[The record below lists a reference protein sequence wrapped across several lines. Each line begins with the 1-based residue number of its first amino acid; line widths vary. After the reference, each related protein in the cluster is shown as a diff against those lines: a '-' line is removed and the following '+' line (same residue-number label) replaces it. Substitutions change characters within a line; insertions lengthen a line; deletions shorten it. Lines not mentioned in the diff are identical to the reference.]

1 MTIFSYILV
10 SVILVSLL
18 SFTGVFFLAFKKEFL
33 DRFLGVF
40 VSFACGALLGGS
52 FFHLLPESVEQLGEG
67 SFVWIII
74 SFLFFFVL
82 EKFLHWRHCH
92 EGHCDIHAFTYLNLI
107 GDGIH
112 NLIDGAIIAAAFLTD
127 FSIGVSATL
136 AIIFHEIPQEIGD
149 FFILIYG
156 GWKRKKALIFN
167 FISALIA
174 VLGALLIYFFSK
186 QVSGLIPVLL
196 PFAAGGFIYI
206 AAADL
211 IPELHKRREVSKS
224 IIQFLGL
231 GAGIVLMWLL
241 KIFG

>member
-1 MTIFSYILV
+1 MTFSYILI

-18 SFTGVFFLAFKKEFL
+18 SFIGVFFLALKKEFL
-33 DRFLGVF
+33 NRFLGVF
-40 VSFACGALLGGS
+40 VSFACGSLLGGA
-52 FFHLLPESVEQLGEG
+52 FFHLLPESVEQLGKS
-67 SFVWIII
+67 SFVWIVI
-74 SFLFFFVL
+74 SFLFFFIL

-92 EGHCDIHAFTYLNLI
+92 KDRCDVHAFTYLNLI

-167 FISALIA
+167 FISALTAI
-174 VLGALLIYFFSK
+174 LGALLIYFFSK

-196 PFAAGGFIYI
+196 PFAAGSFIYI

-211 IPELHKRREVSKS
+211 IPELHKRKDVSGS
-224 IIQFLGL
+224 IIQFLAL
-231 GAGIVLMWLL
+231 AAGALLMWLL
-241 KIFG
+241 